1 MSRRRGLA
9 VAAVV
14 ALAVVAGWGAVRL
27 ATRAAAAAAG
37 AVLEER
43 SEAIRA
49 GDCAAFLRT
58 ADARRAA
65 WRRFQQVVCEQRL
78 EPPTPGEVA
87 SITRIG
93 GLWRVRAAGAGGE
106 RTYVLRRTGGAWVTT
121 EPTEAELGA
130 RAHRDVG
137 IFRIYYYPRWEPS
150 ETVDLVAAVA
160 VDVAATLTLHM
171 AVSPQRVQ
179 IFLHH
184 RAADRQELGWDVIT
198 RRGASRAREVHLW
211 SPHSYGW
218 GLRPAPSAV
227 ADDLRQALGI
237 ELLFILPGF

>member
-1 MSRRRGLA
+1 MNRRRGLA

-14 ALAVVAGWGAVRL
+14 ALAVVAGWGAV
-27 ATRAAAAAAG
+27 
-37 AVLEER
+37 
-43 SEAIRA
+43 
-49 GDCAAFLRT
+49 
-58 ADARRAA
+58 
-65 WRRFQQVVCEQRL
+65 RL

-93 GLWRVRAAGAGGE
+93 GLWRVRAAGAGE